1 MNKKEVNKTNGKK
14 KKKLFIIIILI
25 VSIPLL
31 LFFGY
36 RFISNKID
44 EANTK
49 KFSGIINE
57 VSKERTD
64 YVFVEINPSF
74 VLTVRDNKVSDVA
87 CLNDDCISIYNDIDV
102 KGKNLNDSID
112 NIYNTSKE
120 KGFDTSNGVKVKTS
134 DNVSI
139 KSKDYI
145 TIEYIDATKEKELL
159 NEVKNNE
166 EIKNV
171 SNDDYY
177 SKLWSELKKDKDY
190 GNVYTCNM
198 NNKELECYITLE
210 TGINNDS
217 DYDRIDRLQDT
228 LSGSY
233 TSIMNTLKKFNYNV
247 DGSKVI
253 INGIKFG
260 YVPLFTNNVEGKITK
275 YKNVLVAEIIDK
287 LDNKICERGYAD
299 YRDGKCEVMDG
310 TYIIALDKLN
320 LVRSNIL
327 SDNIIEWRMGATEMI
342 MRRYNVMWG
351 FEKEQ
356 EELEKE
362 RVRKIKDFISQSK
375 SKGYYCCNNG
385 SCYLSESGC
394 HWCSDNDFNSLKD
407 TEIMVCHIS
416 NVVVDV
422 YGDGQ
427 AHEESSC
434 SSVYQ
439 AWGIE

>member
-1 MNKKEVNKTNGKK
+1 MNKKEVNKTKGK

-44 EANTK
+44 EKNAEK
-49 KFSGIINE
+49 YSEI
-57 VSKERTD
+57 VSELNKD
-64 YVFVEINPSF
+64 KISYVFVEINPHL
-74 VLTVRDNKVSDVA
+74 VLTIKDNKVDDIA
-87 CLNDDCISIYNDIDV
+87 CLNDDCLSIYNNLDV
-102 KGKNLNDSID
+102 KGKDLDTSID
-112 NIYNTSKE
+112 VIYNAAEE
-120 KGFDTSNGVKVKTS
+120 KGFDTSNGIKLSST
-134 DNVSI
+134 DTISI
-139 KSKDYI
+139 KNKDNI
-145 TIEYIDATKEKELL
+145 TIEYIDTNKEKELL
-159 NEVKNNE
+159 NDVKNNE
-166 EIKNV
+166 TIKQVN
-171 SNDDYY
+171 NEDYY
-177 SKLWSELKKDKDY
+177 TKLWSELKKDKDY

-247 DGSKVI
+247 DGSKAI

-356 EELEKE
+356 EEYERRKQNIRYCISKLDSMGIHCCGSLESD
-362 RVRKIKDFISQSK
+362 IDS
-375 SKGYYCCNNG
+375 NG
-385 SCYLSESGC
+385 TMCR
-394 HWCSDNDFNSLKD
+394 
-407 TEIMVCHIS
+407 
-416 NVVVDV
+416 
-422 YGDGQ
+422 
-427 AHEESSC
+427 SC
-434 SSVYQ
+434 SKFPIDRIINFDNINFGRDISELETRGYSFNEIVD
-439 AWGIE
+439 ICN

>member
-1 MNKKEVNKTNGKK
+1 MNKKEVNKTKGK

-44 EANTK
+44 EKNAEK
-49 KFSGIINE
+49 YSEI
-57 VSKERTD
+57 VSELNKD
-64 YVFVEINPSF
+64 KISYVFVEINPHL
-74 VLTVRDNKVSDVA
+74 VLTIKDNKVDDIA
-87 CLNDDCISIYNDIDV
+87 CLNDDCLSIYNNLDV
-102 KGKNLNDSID
+102 KGKDLDTSID
-112 NIYNTSKE
+112 VIYNAAEE
-120 KGFDTSNGVKVKTS
+120 KGFDTSNGIKLSST
-134 DNVSI
+134 DTISI
-139 KSKDYI
+139 KNKDNI
-145 TIEYIDATKEKELL
+145 TIEYIDTNKEKELL
-159 NEVKNNE
+159 NDVKNNE
-166 EIKNV
+166 TIKQVN
-171 SNDDYY
+171 NEDYY
-177 SKLWSELKKDKDY
+177 TKLWSELKKDKDY

-356 EELEKE
+356 EEYERRKQNIRYCISKLDSMGIHCCGSLESD
-362 RVRKIKDFISQSK
+362 IDS
-375 SKGYYCCNNG
+375 NG
-385 SCYLSESGC
+385 TMCR
-394 HWCSDNDFNSLKD
+394 
-407 TEIMVCHIS
+407 
-416 NVVVDV
+416 
-422 YGDGQ
+422 
-427 AHEESSC
+427 SC
-434 SSVYQ
+434 SKFPIDRIINFDNINFGRDISELETRGYSFNEIVD
-439 AWGIE
+439 ICN

>member
-1 MNKKEVNKTNGKK
+1 MKKDLDIKTKK
-14 KKKLFIIIILI
+14 KNKVKKVLLIILLGI
-25 VSIPLL
+25 VLL
-31 LFFGY
+31 VVSFFGY
-36 RFISNKID
+36 RFIKNKID
-44 EANTK
+44 EKNAEK
-49 KFSGIINE
+49 YSEI
-57 VSKERTD
+57 VSELNKD
-64 YVFVEINPSF
+64 KISYVFVEINPHL
-74 VLTVRDNKVSDVA
+74 VLTIKDNKVDDIA
-87 CLNDDCISIYNDIDV
+87 CLNDDCLSIYNNLDV
-102 KGKNLNDSID
+102 KGKDLDTSID
-112 NIYNTSKE
+112 VIYNAAEE
-120 KGFDTSNGVKVKTS
+120 KGFDTSNGIKLSST
-134 DNVSI
+134 DTISI
-139 KSKDYI
+139 KNKDNI
-145 TIEYIDATKEKELL
+145 TIEYIDTNKEKELL
-159 NEVKNNE
+159 NDVKNNE
-166 EIKNV
+166 TIKQVN
-171 SNDDYY
+171 NEDYY
-177 SKLWSELKKDKDY
+177 TKLWSELKKDKDY

-327 SDNIIEWRMGATEMI
+327 SDNIIELRLGATEHI
-342 MRRYNVMWG
+342 MKQYNIMWG

-356 EELEKE
+356 QETE
-362 RVRKIKDFISQSK
+362 RKIKDFISQSK
-375 SKGYYCCNNG
+375 SKGYYCCNSG
-385 SCYLSESGC
+385 SNYLSESGC

-407 TEIMVCHIS
+407 MEIMVCHIS